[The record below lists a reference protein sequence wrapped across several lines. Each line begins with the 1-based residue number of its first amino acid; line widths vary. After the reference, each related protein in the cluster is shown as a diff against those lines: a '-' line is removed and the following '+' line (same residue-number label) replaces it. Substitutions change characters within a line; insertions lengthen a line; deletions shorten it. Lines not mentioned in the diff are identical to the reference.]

1 MRFGDWLNWRTVV
14 VGGGLSS
21 TDWYS
26 SKNSK
31 FADLISSHVII
42 VMICQLIFLRCMN
55 LISRSRRRNSC
66 DIVLFTFQCKYKS
79 FLLMPICQIACL
91 HHTFLLFLTLLDD
104 IITFN
109 NKSDRTK
116 VRRDQSDSSIRP
128 PQFIYMNTI
137 QKKKLVEKRKEIHQ
151 VTLSHT
157 VTHWACS
164 ISPVNTQQYP
174 S

>member
-1 MRFGDWLNWRTVV
+1 M
-14 VGGGLSS
+14 
-21 TDWYS
+21 
-26 SKNSK
+26 
-31 FADLISSHVII
+31 II

-116 VRRDQSDSSIRP
+116 VRRDQSDGSVRTTSVYLHEHNPEEETSREKKRDSSSHSLTHS
-128 PQFIYMNTI
+128 Y
-137 QKKKLVEKRKEIHQ
+137 
-151 VTLSHT
+151 TLSMQH
-157 VTHWACS
+157 
-164 ISPVNTQQYP
+164 
-174 S
+174 